1 MSNTPIAEHALLSDC
16 HSSALVDKSGS
27 VEWLT
32 FPRFDSPS
40 VMGRLLDEAAGHWS
54 IRPAGDFEATR
65 RYVDA
70 TMVLETTFH
79 SPTGTAVLTDALALG
94 PDNQG
99 HDLGTDVPHV
109 LV

>member
-16 HSSALVDKSGS
+16 HSCALVDTTGS

-40 VMGRLLDEAAGHWS
+40 VMARLLDDEAGHWS
-54 IRPAGDFEATR
+54 IRPAGDFETER
-65 RYVDA
+65 RYLDE

-79 SPTGTAVLTDALALG
+79 TPTGTAALTDALAMG
-94 PDNQG
+94 PSSQG
-99 HDLGTDVPHV
+99 HRLG
-109 LV
+109 